1 MDARTK
7 FTYLALSCMFNMG
20 AHNILQSFVPI
31 YMKDCGLTETQIG
44 SIGAWA
50 VLFSMTLTFIIGN
63 LADRLQIAR
72 RLVIVLILLH
82 SLSSVF
88 YVFARGYFHFLGLDM
103 LRSVAHATTASM
115 IPLLVLSVLP
125 TKKRGKH
132 YSRYRIWGS
141 VGFFCFA
148 MIGGVFAERH
158 GIPSLF
164 SAAGGCFVI
173 AAIAFSAVKTGSNAP
188 PLKTSSMSQIFSTP
202 RLVIFY
208 LSLIPFALWT
218 PVCFRFL
225 QLYMHDLGGSHSLIG
240 CLMGSMGLLGIIGLP
255 IVGRL
260 TDHYGVVP
268 LIAVNFLLVPIRLI
282 SYPLISNP
290 YWIFVPNL
298 IHIMTFPICEICFLL
313 FIERYCV
320 PELRNTAMVLIVMFR
335 SIGWSAGS
343 FLGGYLAQSMGYPT
357 MFYITGA
364 ISSIAFL
371 IFMVGMRKT
380 RPVNMPGE

>member
-1 MDARTK
+1 
-7 FTYLALSCMFNMG
+7 MFNMG
-20 AHNILQSFVPI
+20 AHIIVQSFVPI

-44 SIGAWA
+44 SIGAWSI
-50 VLFSMTLTFIIGN
+50 LFSLTLTFMIGN
-63 LADRLQIAR
+63 LADRLQMAR
-72 RLVIVLILLH
+72 RLAIILILLH

-88 YVFARGYFHFLGLDM
+88 YMFARSYFHFLGLDM
-103 LRSVAHATTASM
+103 LRGVAHSTTASM

-125 TKKRGKH
+125 TEKRGKH

-141 VGFFCFA
+141 VGFFSFA
-148 MIGGVFAERH
+148 MIGGVLAERY
-158 GIPSLF
+158 GIPPLF
-164 SAAGGCFVI
+164 AAAGVCFVI
-173 AAIAFSAVKTGSNAP
+173 AAIAFGAVETGSKAP
-188 PLKTSSMSQIFSTP
+188 PLKKGGMSQIFSTP

-225 QLYMHDLGGSHSLIG
+225 QLYVHDLGGSHGLIG

-268 LIAVNFLLVPIRLI
+268 IIAVNFLLVPIRLVL
-282 SYPLISNP
+282 YPLISNP
-290 YWIFVPNL
+290 YWVFVPNL
-298 IHIMTFPICEICFLL
+298 IHMMTFPISEICFLL
-313 FIERYCV
+313 FVERYCV
-320 PELRNTAMVLIVMFR
+320 PELRNTAMVLIVVFR

-343 FLGGYLAQSMGYPT
+343 FLGGYLAQSMGYPM

-371 IFMVGMRKT
+371 IFVVGMRKFRT
-380 RPVNMPGE
+380 VNAPMA